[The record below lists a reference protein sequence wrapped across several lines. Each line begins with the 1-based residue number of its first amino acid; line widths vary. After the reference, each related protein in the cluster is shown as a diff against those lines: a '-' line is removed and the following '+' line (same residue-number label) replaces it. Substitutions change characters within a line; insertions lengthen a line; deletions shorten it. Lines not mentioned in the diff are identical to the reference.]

1 MEMPLL
7 DGYFGQTAIPVTC
20 AFTGLPVGV
29 AVGTRVG
36 VRVGVGVVVGVLVAF
51 AFAVGD
57 GVPVLDGVGVSSAGV
72 ASGSSGSSGFV
83 TAADFEP
90 LPPEEPFESQPSPP
104 ES

>member
-1 MEMPLL
+1 MPLL

-57 GVPVLDGVGVSSAGV
+57 GVPVLDGVGVSSAVAGV
-72 ASGSSGSSGFV
+72 ASGSSGFV
-83 TAADFEP
+83 TEADFEP